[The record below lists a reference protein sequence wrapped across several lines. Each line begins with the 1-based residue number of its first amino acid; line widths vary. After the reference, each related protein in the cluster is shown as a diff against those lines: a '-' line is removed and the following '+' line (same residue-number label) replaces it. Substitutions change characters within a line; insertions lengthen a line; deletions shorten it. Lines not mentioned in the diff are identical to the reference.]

1 MVHSDRPSAGSGV
14 WVAKTGADDGSGKE
28 KKKKEGMVH
37 HFLRSMYEMMI
48 ANADTSSPLLLRSK
62 PICIQVFVALA
73 IFGSFFFAFIYTAYD
88 LYSNCSE
95 SNGCIKCA
103 LSVADSPGS
112 TCTKLAQ
119 PDITIQGSCASFT
132 MDNNYDEIIRIM
144 EFSKTFVAGLESVP
158 QEFKQSYANHS
169 EIIGAMRKNSEGQ
182 MIDPDPEKVKAILKK
197 NFYGMSLL
205 YMQSN
210 MINSLSKKNLVH
222 AGIKLMYS
230 FLSIASILYTADG
243 PVAHT
248 LGFNAT
254 IEQVEAP
261 DQTYEPFRGLQM
273 ISIPQFQAFMLHM
286 PIPGFDQE
294 THCTNTN
301 AVMREEIARM
311 QSQSSDPATAMS
323 GDMSSMAAQ
332 MKEAFK
338 KLTNTFE
345 LGGAKTTDVI
355 LGSADFTAGVED
367 FNLQGLGKLP
377 VGVPGKYVE
386 DMCVVD
392 PSADHCSVEDLVG
405 SVEDVG
411 GGISGGSGG
420 GGSGG
425 GVTQQDCIDMCTMMG
440 GAGATAQGCQTCNDG
455 ACNACQAPSKKKTML
470 EDKSSGTMLVDKSS
484 VTGTCSYEFEMPSV
498 AQVADSDFRSEFQR
512 FSLEFMFKEP
522 DRQDDDGN
530 TVTSSYKHCPT
541 SVHNAPS
548 TLESTVYYCCT
559 EMTDVEKLSTVNAF
573 AGFVM
578 LAISLAT
585 AVVFLPI
592 TSKDDVK
599 KTLAAMVKAS
609 DDAETAEDA
618 FNNSL

>member
-1 MVHSDRPSAGSGV
+1 MVHSDKPSAGSGV

-37 HFLRSMYEMMI
+37 HFLRSMYTMMI
-48 ANADTSSPLLLRSK
+48 VNADTSSPLLLRSK

-73 IFGSFFFAFIYTAYD
+73 IFGSFFAAFIYTAYD

-119 PDITIQGSCASFT
+119 PDITVQGSCASFT
-132 MDNNYDEIIRIM
+132 MDNDYDEIIKIM

-158 QEFKQSYANHS
+158 QEFKEGYANHS

-182 MIDPDPEKVKAILKK
+182 MIDPDPEKVKAILKN

-210 MINSLSKKNLVH
+210 LIDSLSKKNLVH

-261 DQTYEPFRGLQM
+261 DQTYEPFGGVQM

-286 PIPGFDQE
+286 PIPGFDSE
-294 THCTNTN
+294 KHCTNAN
-301 AVMREEIARM
+301 EIMGEEMARM
-311 QSQSSDPATAMS
+311 QSQSSNPA
-323 GDMSSMAAQ
+323 DMLSMAAQ

-345 LGGAKTTDVI
+345 LGGAKTSDVI
-355 LGSADFTAGVED
+355 LGSADFTAGVEE

-377 VGVPGKYVE
+377 VAVPRRYVE

-392 PSADHCSVEDLVG
+392 PSADQCSVEDLVG
-405 SVEDVG
+405 G
-411 GGISGGSGG
+411 GVPPTSGGGGSGG

-425 GVTQQDCIDMCTMMG
+425 GVTQQDCIDMCNSPMMG
-440 GAGATAQGCQTCNDG
+440 GAAATAQGCQTCNDG
-455 ACNACQAPSKKKTML
+455 ACNACQAPSEKKAMQ
-470 EDKSSGTMLVDKSS
+470 EDES
-484 VTGTCSYEFEMPSV
+484 VTESSGTCSYQYEVPSV
-498 AQVADSDFRSEFQR
+498 ADVADSPIRDEFQR

-522 DRQDDDGN
+522 DRLDDGGN
-530 TVTSSYKHCPT
+530 SVTSSYKHCPT

-585 AVVFLPI
+585 AVLFLPM
-592 TSKDDVK
+592 TSKEDVK
-599 KTLAAMVKAS
+599 STLAAMAS
-609 DDAETAEDA
+609 VADHAETAKDE
-618 FNNSL
+618 FNNINNSL